1 MSSEFNPSTLLEPR
15 SWSDGQPE
23 LSVVLPAYQEA
34 GVLPS
39 LLPRLLVALRGL
51 GVEWEV
57 VIVDDGSTDGTWS
70 VVEGAARADGRV
82 RGVRLS
88 RNFGHQAALSAGLS
102 IARGGAVITMDSDLQ
117 HPPEVIPALLAKAR
131 EGNDVV
137 YAVRSSVDSAGWFK
151 RRSASLFYRLLNRMT
166 ALDLPEGAADF
177 RFMSRRVVDAL
188 LAMPERG
195 RFLRGMTRWV
205 GFRQTT
211 IEYDRAQRGAG
222 RSKYTV
228 RHMLRFAWDAMTA
241 FSSFPLRIASSIG
254 VLASILGGIYLVYVL
269 AARLFSHSVVP
280 GWTSVTAAVI
290 FFSGVQLI
298 CFGLMG
304 QYIGRIYDEA
314 KGRPI
319 FIVADDTAGVP
330 DGRDGNAA
338 VTGTAQLDTTY

>member
-1 MSSEFNPSTLLEPR
+1 MSSELNPSTLLEPR

-117 HPPEVIPALLAKAR
+117 HPPEFIPALLAKAR

-151 RRSASLFYRLLNRMT
+151 RRSASLFYRLLHEHIDGCSACRQLV
-166 ALDLPEGAADF
+166 AEGA
-177 RFMSRRVVDAL
+177 
-188 LAMPERG
+188 G
-195 RFLRGMTRWV
+195 
-205 GFRQTT
+205 
-211 IEYDRAQRGAG
+211 
-222 RSKYTV
+222 
-228 RHMLRFAWDAMTA
+228 
-241 FSSFPLRIASSIG
+241 
-254 VLASILGGIYLVYVL
+254 
-269 AARLFSHSVVP
+269 
-280 GWTSVTAAVI
+280 
-290 FFSGVQLI
+290 
-298 CFGLMG
+298 
-304 QYIGRIYDEA
+304 
-314 KGRPI
+314 
-319 FIVADDTAGVP
+319 
-330 DGRDGNAA
+330 
-338 VTGTAQLDTTY
+338 

>member
-137 YAVRSSVDSAGWFK
+137 YAVRSSFDSAGWFK

-166 ALDLPEGAADF
+166 ALDLPEGADRKSIRLNSSHQIISYAVFCLKKKIVLLTSSSD
-177 RFMSRRVVDAL
+177 SR
-188 LAMPERG
+188 
-195 RFLRGMTRWV
+195 
-205 GFRQTT
+205 
-211 IEYDRAQRGAG
+211 
-222 RSKYTV
+222 
-228 RHMLRFAWDAMTA
+228 
-241 FSSFPLRIASSIG
+241 
-254 VLASILGGIYLVYVL
+254 
-269 AARLFSHSVVP
+269 
-280 GWTSVTAAVI
+280 
-290 FFSGVQLI
+290 
-298 CFGLMG
+298 C
-304 QYIGRIYDEA
+304 
-314 KGRPI
+314 
-319 FIVADDTAGVP
+319 
-330 DGRDGNAA
+330 
-338 VTGTAQLDTTY
+338 